1 MHAIQPCEHAC
12 GAPCHMLHCV
22 QEKQGGPGA
31 TAARRSAHAE
41 AQRAIDAASQLPA
54 NEHRAG
60 LLQLAAGLLERRS

>member
-1 MHAIQPCEHAC
+1 
-12 GAPCHMLHCV
+12 MLHCV

-54 NEHRAG
+54 NEYRAG